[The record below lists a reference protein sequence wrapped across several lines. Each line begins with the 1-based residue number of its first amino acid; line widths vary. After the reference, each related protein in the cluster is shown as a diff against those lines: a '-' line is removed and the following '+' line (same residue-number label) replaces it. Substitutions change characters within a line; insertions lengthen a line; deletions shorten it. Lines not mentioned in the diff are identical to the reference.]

1 MHVSSRRDFLLRA
14 ASALAASG
22 LGGLAHPA
30 RAQALA
36 GQPAVELARL
46 QVQRAD
52 DGLVLSYDVRFELP
66 RDVEDALYKG
76 VAVVF
81 AARAEV
87 FRERWYW
94 SDKSRAVAERRWR
107 LAYQP
112 LTRRWR
118 VSFDG
123 LSQHYASL
131 GEALGVMQRSSRWR
145 IMDQAPGNDD
155 RDHYVE
161 FSFQLDRDELPRPL
175 QIGLSDQSE
184 WTLAVQRRVPVS
196 LAR

>member
-1 MHVSSRRDFLLRA
+1 MNVPSRRTVLLRA
-14 ASALAASG
+14 ASVLAAGSVG
-22 LGGLAHPA
+22 MSAW
-30 RAQALA
+30 AQLA
-36 GQPAVELARL
+36 GTGRTQVELSQL
-46 QVQRAD
+46 QVQRSD
-52 DGLVLSYDVRFELP
+52 EGLLLNYAVRFELP
-66 RDVEDALYKG
+66 HDVEDALLKG

-81 AARAEV
+81 SARAEV

-94 SDKSRAVAERRWR
+94 YDRSRAVAERHWR
-107 LAYQP
+107 LTYQP

-118 VSFDG
+118 VSVEG
-123 LSQHYASL
+123 LSQHYGSL
-131 GEALGVMQRSSRWR
+131 SEALAVMQRGSRWR
-145 IMDQAPGNDD
+145 IMDQAPANDE

-184 WTLAVQRRVPVS
+184 WTIAVARRVPIS